1 MKRPLWRRLVRI
13 SLTTLAS
20 LIVVLLILLGVLH
33 SSIGKGFVRG
43 RIAAKLARA
52 VDGTAELGSVD
63 YGFLFSHVELKDLV
77 IHDRDG
83 KEAIKIAALHVIV
96 DRASVLHGAP
106 VIDDLAV
113 EGLEATI
120 VQTGDGKTNLTG
132 LFKPSGSPAPASITV
147 RELHLAGAVHVTRL
161 DGTVI
166 TIAEL
171 AIAGSAVV
179 SPRDQIADVSLS
191 RISAQVTLAVPKAPV
206 RTLALAIGTVVV
218 AQRAGAVE
226 ATLANVSFGA
236 LTIERV
242 HAALALVAGKPA
254 GAQAISIANAK
265 LDHQK
270 LSTLLG
276 KEMFLDDVKLDA
288 ALTGPLDKLVIHGGV
303 VTRQTTL
310 ELDGTLDLSRPALP
324 RYDVTL
330 VGKGT
335 STDLLAHSPPN
346 VPPIRTDVTLVVNG
360 TGLVLP
366 DLDANLALEVGP
378 TQIGSISVEGVSA
391 HAHALKGGL
400 VIERLHAKG
409 LGFTIDAS
417 GEVAADTTLHGSL
430 TVAGSP
436 VEASRVLRAAGI
448 AAWYRVPLLPHVE
461 VTVTAAGKPEGEL
474 LLEVRPMQ
482 LPLAGGSISMA
493 GTAAL
498 EHRIVTHAST
508 TIGLHG
514 LDLAALARLA
524 HKPVPKVK
532 GSLSGSVA
540 VQRAGDVMAATY
552 DLSIALH
559 APAIVARVHGKA
571 DRGAADLAATIIAQ
585 GTSLAK
591 ITAHVAHDDRGLLP
605 DRAWQVSIDAPER
618 TLADLLALASPELR
632 AQLALP
638 EGDIALHGDL
648 SGTPNHPTGS
658 ILMIAHVAT
667 PAGPQVAELR
677 AVLAGH
683 GAGTKIATHLELG
696 PPTHDPR
703 EVSDTVLDPYA
714 QARAHGTAAEDATP
728 FAIVDGAVTLPRLF
742 RGRQLDVTGMR
753 SGVAFDEVLTL
764 PDHELAHLPLVT
776 PQIARLGGTL
786 GGSATITGTPFAPH
800 VRAALAWRGYPIIS
814 GLGTTELTLA
824 GTPLHLEA
832 NVTSGPLAIHSS
844 ITRAGDHL
852 AVETLI
858 HADPAPLAAM
868 VPASLVPD
876 LHGLQPG
883 TLRSDLSA
891 KLALVLHGK
900 RIILEDIAVAGS
912 LSVKDGAF
920 AIPNS
925 DRRWH
930 DLELEL
936 EATPEGVTLTKLSAH
951 EDGARA
957 LEVSGS
963 VAVKK
968 DHDAAGALVLK
979 PDKAHLE
986 VVMHDWLA
994 LGSGPPLLSDA
1005 PVATVNLAAQVD
1017 ADLAAPVIAVDAT
1030 ISKFDF
1036 AQPDRLEHSHE
1047 PEQWQVTGDVIYSA
1061 DKSGALPAAPVASV
1075 TPGVASA
1082 PHHVVPLD
1090 VKIHIPHP
1098 IHALKSPLDLFAKG
1112 ELTVAVRDTG
1122 IETRGA
1128 VEVTGG
1134 KLQLFHRDHHVVS
1147 GSIVFDAAHPHGNFA
1162 LAFQYEL
1169 PPEVVRELAHSGAR
1183 VDITGPP
1190 TKPLISFGGAINS
1203 TLAEALTTYHAG
1215 HPVYLSWPGLY
1226 PSATPEVQSGYT
1238 YYIFGFL
1245 SNALPHLL
1253 FLDRAIG
1260 WVDPNEPRGAY
1271 GRIRNLELE
1280 GYASDRSARARVV
1293 ARPTEPGRST
1303 AELQLDHLWIDGNQL
1318 LVGAGVRAGDRLG
1331 GGVGLFFEW
1340 SSSH

>member
-13 SLTTLAS
+13 ALNTLAS
-20 LIVVLLILLGVLH
+20 VIVVLLILLGVLH
-33 SSIGKGFVRG
+33 TSIGKNFVRG
-43 RIAAKLARA
+43 RIAAKLASA

-83 KEAIKIAALHVIV
+83 KAAITIAALHVVV
-96 DRASVLHGAP
+96 DRGSLLHGAP
-106 VIDDLAV
+106 VIEDLALD
-113 EGLEATI
+113 GLEAAI
-120 VQTGDGKTNLTG
+120 VQTADGRTNLTG
-132 LFKPSGSPAPASITV
+132 LFKASGSPPPASITV
-147 RELHLAGAVHVTRL
+147 SKLHLTGAAHVTRP

-171 AIAGSAVV
+171 VIEGSATVK
-179 SPRDQIADVSLS
+179 PRAQLADVSLS
-191 RISAQVTLAVPKAPV
+191 GISAQVTLAVPKAPV
-206 RTLALAIGTVVV
+206 RTLELAIGTVLL

-226 ATLANVSFGA
+226 ATVGSVSFGA
-236 LTIERV
+236 LTIERI
-242 HAALALVAGKPA
+242 HAALAVVAGKPA
-254 GAQAISIANAK
+254 GAQAISITNAK

-270 LSTLLG
+270 LSTMLG
-276 KEMFLDDVKLDA
+276 KELFLDDVKLDA

-310 ELDGTLDLSRPALP
+310 DLDGTLDLSRPALP
-324 RYDVTL
+324 RYDVML

-335 STDLLAHSPPN
+335 STDLLAHAPPN
-346 VPPIRTDVTLVVNG
+346 VPPIQTDVKLAVVGSGLVV
-360 TGLVLP
+360 P
-366 DLDANLALEVGP
+366 DLDANLTLEVGP
-378 TQIGSISVEGVSA
+378 TQLGSISVEGVSA
-391 HAHALKGGL
+391 RAHAQKGGL
-400 VIERLHAKG
+400 VLERLHAKG

-417 GEVAADTTLHGSL
+417 GDVAADTTLHGSL

-448 AAWYRVPLLPHVE
+448 AASYRVPLLPHVE

-482 LPLAGGSISMA
+482 VPIAGGSVSMA

-498 EHRIVTHAST
+498 EHRIVTRAST

-514 LDLAALARLA
+514 LDLGALARLA
-524 HKPVPKVK
+524 HKPAPKVK

-540 VQRAGDVMAATY
+540 VQLTGDVMAASY
-552 DLSIALH
+552 DLTIALH
-559 APAIVARVHGKA
+559 DPEIVAQVHGKA
-571 DRGAADLAATIIAQ
+571 DRAAADLAATIIAH

-591 ITAHVAHDDRGLLP
+591 ITAHLAHDDQGLLP
-605 DRAWQVSIDAPER
+605 DRGWKVSIDAPPRALTE
-618 TLADLLALASPELR
+618 LLALAPSELR
-632 AQLALP
+632 ATLAIF
-638 EGDIALHGDL
+638 EGDVALHGDL
-648 SGTPNHPTGS
+648 AGTPNHPTGS
-658 ILMIAHVAT
+658 IQVIAHVAT
-667 PAGPQVAELR
+667 PAGPQVAQIR
-677 AVLAGH
+677 AVLAGQ
-683 GAGTKIATHLELG
+683 GAGTKIATHVELA
-696 PPTHDPR
+696 PLTR
-703 EVSDTVLDPYA
+703 EKRDTVRDPYA
-714 QARAHGTAAEDATP
+714 QPRAHGTAVEDAMP
-728 FAIVDGAVTLPRLF
+728 FVVVDGAVTLPRLF
-742 RGRQLDVTGMR
+742 RGRQLDVIGLR
-753 SGVAFDEVLTL
+753 SGIAFDEVLVV

-800 VRAALAWRGYPIIS
+800 VRAAFAWRGYPIIS

-858 HADPAPLAAM
+858 HADPAPVAAM

-876 LHGLQPG
+876 LHGVQPG
-883 TLRSDLSA
+883 TLRSDLSV
-891 KLALVLHGK
+891 KLALVLNGK
-900 RIILEDIAVAGS
+900 KLSLEDLDVTGS
-912 LSVKDGAF
+912 LSIKEGAF
-920 AIPNS
+920 AIPNT

-936 EATPEGVTLTKLSAH
+936 EGTPDGVKLTQLSAH
-951 EDGARA
+951 EDPARS
-957 LEVSGS
+957 LQISGFF
-963 VAVKK
+963 AVKK
-968 DHDAAGALVLK
+968 AHDAAGALVLE
-979 PDKAHLE
+979 PDRAHLE
-986 VVMHDWLA
+986 VAIHDWLA
-994 LGSGPPLLSDA
+994 LGFGPPLLSDA
-1005 PVATVNLAAQVD
+1005 PIATVNLAARVD
-1017 ADLAAPVIAVDAT
+1017 ANLSLPVIALDAT
-1030 ISKFDF
+1030 ISKLDF

-1061 DKSGALPAAPVASV
+1061 DKSGALPVAPVR
-1075 TPGVASA
+1075 PGVASA

-1098 IHALKSPLDLFAKG
+1098 IHVLKSPLELFAKG

-1147 GSIVFDAAHPHGNFA
+1147 GSIVFDDAHPHGNFA

-1190 TKPLISFGGAINS
+1190 TKPLISFGGAVNS

-1226 PSATPEVQSGYT
+1226 PSATTEVQSGYT

-1340 SSSH
+1340 SSNQ